1 MGRPA
6 HHGSRHPRRRTQ
18 SYRMVSSAGQRS
30 CFSLTVSMLQFP
42 YWDFYYFCNV
52 YVCVCAGGV
61 WTDIGHRAC
70 GGQRTMSWS
79 WFSPSTFPWVP
90 GLNSSHQTVLT
101 ESSHWSPLFLKACT
115 LFVDIFHSGPQ
126 LRTSLEE
133 TWDLHSG
140 TLLIPWRLLK
150 KD

>member
-1 MGRPA
+1 
-6 HHGSRHPRRRTQ
+6 
-18 SYRMVSSAGQRS
+18 MVHDTPDAGLRATGWFPVQGKGHALV
-30 CFSLTVSMLQFP
+30 SLFP
-42 YWDFYYFCNV
+42 CSNSPIEIFIIFV
-52 YVCVCAGGV
+52 IFMCVCAGGV

-79 WFSPSTFPWVP
+79 WFSPSTFLWVP
-90 GLNSSHQTVLT
+90 GLNSGHQTVLT